1 MILAGKQYEVQSTPH
16 EVGQATASVLRSHV
30 PDTLAGVVFLSGGQ
44 SMEQATANLQ
54 AITNAGPYPWPV
66 TFSFARALQDAALFA
81 WQGNNAN
88 ADSARRAFQ
97 ARLIANTKALNPQ
110 N

>member
-1 MILAGKQYEVQSTPH
+1 
-16 EVGQATASVLRSHV
+16 
-30 PDTLAGVVFLSGGQ
+30 
-44 SMEQATANLQ
+44 MEQATANLQ

-88 ADSARRAFQ
+88 ADNARRAFQ
-97 ARLIANTKALNPQ
+97 ARLIANTEALNKQ
-110 N
+110 S